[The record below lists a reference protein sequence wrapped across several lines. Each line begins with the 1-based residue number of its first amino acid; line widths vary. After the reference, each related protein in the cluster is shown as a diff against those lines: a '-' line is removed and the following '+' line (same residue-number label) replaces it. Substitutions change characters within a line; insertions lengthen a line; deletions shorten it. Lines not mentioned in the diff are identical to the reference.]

1 MSLMKLNV
9 RRFDGI
15 AIVPFIDIMLVLV
28 VLTLSLS
35 TFIAQGEI
43 PISLPQAKSQSV
55 EQIKPITITITADK
69 AIYCGQNRVSI
80 EELDKMTAT
89 FAKENGVI
97 IKADKHS
104 DFEVFTQVA
113 AILSSHAISK
123 ISIATI
129 KN

>member
-1 MSLMKLNV
+1 MKLNV

-55 EQIKPITITITADK
+55 EQIKPITITITADSLML
-69 AIYCGQNRVSI
+69 IR
-80 EELDKMTAT
+80 L
-89 FAKENGVI
+89 
-97 IKADKHS
+97 
-104 DFEVFTQVA
+104 
-113 AILSSHAISK
+113 
-123 ISIATI
+123 
-129 KN
+129 